1 MARATDDL
9 EVSQLLARRSAEM
22 AAVFMI
28 GDGML
33 GLLQPR
39 RHVALWRSLLPAE
52 DAKPSAKARAVLEFM
67 TASGASFFDGQG
79 LLHGVTDLH
88 PRNVRAAW
96 RVTIVYY
103 STARLWACLPP
114 TEELA
119 RAVTVKTKRAKDR
132 VR

>member
-39 RHVALWRSLLPAE
+39 RHVALWRERALGAE
-52 DAKPSAKARAVLEFM
+52 ALVAPFVGRPGRRRAYAVL
-67 TASGASFFDGQG
+67 QI
-79 LLHGVTDLH
+79 
-88 PRNVRAAW
+88 AAG
-96 RVTIVYY
+96 IALA
-103 STARLWACLPP
+103 ARQR
-114 TEELA
+114 T
-119 RAVTVKTKRAKDR
+119 R
-132 VR
+132 